1 LHVLSEYQKWLL
13 SPERKAPRAER
24 EYAAKQLKGVM
35 EKIKGSVRKVKD
47 KIFSLLQNPKR
58 KAEILAPVKHQGR
71 QSVLAFLKKAR
82 EETDTE
88 DARQRSEI
96 IVRKDPKKRTTNVR
110 I

>member
-1 LHVLSEYQKWLL
+1 
-13 SPERKAPRAER
+13 
-24 EYAAKQLKGVM
+24 M
-35 EKIKGSVRKVKD
+35 EKIKGSVWKVKD
-47 KIFSLLQNPKR
+47 KIFSLLQNPKQ
-58 KAEILAPVKHQGR
+58 KAEILAPVKQQGR

-88 DARQRSEI
+88 DARRRSEI